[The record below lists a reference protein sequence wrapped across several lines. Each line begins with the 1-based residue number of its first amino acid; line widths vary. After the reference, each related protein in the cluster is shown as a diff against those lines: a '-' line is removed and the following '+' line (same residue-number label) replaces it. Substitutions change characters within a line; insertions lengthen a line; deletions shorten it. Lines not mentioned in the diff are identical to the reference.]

1 MLLSPSLHSH
11 CVLAFLVLVCPRQS
25 VILNFVNKG
34 YGEVSLCHVPYV
46 HHKKSTHIIEID
58 LVKTN
63 DIKIK
68 RKCIILD
75 FCLCI

>member
-1 MLLSPSLHSH
+1 VEVTSESGVVSDG
-11 CVLAFLVLVCPRQS
+11 S
-25 VILNFVNKG
+25 SDVILDFVNKE
-34 YGEVSLCHVPYV
+34 YGEVSSCHVPYLD
-46 HHKKSTHIIEID
+46 HIKRTHIIEID
-58 LVKTN
+58 LFKTN